1 MNNSWNKVIYK
12 LWSPIYDKFF
22 NSGPFSNVR
31 KEVLKSLSTKESK
44 KILIVGVGTG
54 LDLEYIDGS
63 KFEITAIDLSPHML
77 REAENKFSGTSITFL
92 EMDAQNLKF
101 DDDTF
106 DYVVGSLI
114 LSVVPNANQCFKEM
128 IRVLKRNGQLLIFDK
143 FVPKNKSLTFI
154 QKLIRPI
161 IALLGTDIGLNFDRM
176 IQSCNEGLEVKEDVP
191 VMLKGMYRK
200 IIIKKLA

>member
-1 MNNSWNKVIYK
+1 M
-12 LWSPIYDKFF
+12 
-22 NSGPFSNVR
+22 
-31 KEVLKSLSTKESK
+31 LKSLSTKESK